1 MTSKI
6 LVSKQTIHSGGAGMY
21 VPRNVLDT
29 GAAEG
34 AAMEYYK
41 SYNASVLAELVR
53 ANDRQS
59 ASVC

>member
-1 MTSKI
+1 
-6 LVSKQTIHSGGAGMY
+6 MY

-41 SYNASVLAELVR
+41 SYNASVLAELER
-53 ANDRQS
+53 ANDNLPQWVE
-59 ASVC
+59 ASVGQLRGCNFCRNCAPT